1 MSLAPQ
7 SVYPRLV
14 VKKAAAKSDTFQ
26 LASRALFPYYT
37 IDDRLTHPDPLQYSV
52 ESLPGTVYSLP
63 RGSIFDFISFLP
75 SDMPDFRVI
84 PVDGSKSV
92 GSSGATSA
100 SGTAAPS
107 SVPIVFEAQTPTTLF
122 MNSRLGATK
131 TDPIFNVAGSLV
143 DGGAVSGVVGDPVSN
158 DDTGD
163 TEIQLLKDRLG
174 DDPRRLSEH
183 VVKDL
188 LGSDYNAFE
197 FLLLDATIET
207 DRPLGRDDV
216 LRYVI
221 AGLDASE
228 HDLLSLVRGQN
239 RRMTKKN
246 VKLSIAYI
254 VLTTMANTLVA
265 RITEELAF
273 ELAKIISKAVEAASR

>member
-14 VKKAAAKSDTFQ
+14 VKKAAAKSDSFQ
-26 LASRALFPYYT
+26 LASRTIFPYYA
-37 IDDRLTHPDPLQYSV
+37 IDDRLTEPDPLQYSV

-92 GSSGATSA
+92 GSTGATSA

-107 SVPIVFEAQTPTTLF
+107 SVPIVFAAQTPTLF
-122 MNSRLGATK
+122 MNSRRGATK
-131 TDPIFNVAGSLV
+131 ANPIFKVAGSV
-143 DGGAVSGVVGDPVSN
+143 GSDVSGVVGDPVSD

-163 TEIQLLKDRLG
+163 TEIQVLKDRLG
-174 DDPRRLSEH
+174 DDPGRLSEH
-183 VVKDL
+183 VVKDF

-197 FLLLDATIET
+197 YLLLDATVET

-216 LRYVI
+216 IRYI
-221 AGLDASE
+221 IKDLDVSE
-228 HDLLSLVRGQN
+228 HDFLSVVRGLN

-246 VKLSIAYI
+246 AKLGIAFV
-254 VLTTMANTLVA
+254 VLRTMPETVVA
-265 RITEELAF
+265 RITEDLAF
-273 ELAKIISKAVEAASR
+273 ELAKIINKAVEAASR